1 MWYRWSDARIVPV
14 KQLKDCG
21 GKSRESCY
29 PHSFGIR
36 NNIKRET
43 SSIHRGRNNGGNKTA
58 HELWPVCSDAGRSEI
73 CSISSESLE
82 ALKSSTKQQKVS
94 KTKEI

>member
-43 SSIHRGRNNGGNKTA
+43 SSIYTKGQVQETANK
-58 HELWPVCSDAGRSEI
+58 ENI
-73 CSISSESLE
+73 KSLLNKE
-82 ALKSSTKQQKVS
+82 KLLKST
-94 KTKEI
+94 IIHDMI

>member
-43 SSIHRGRNNGGNKTA
+43 SSIHRGRSNDGNKTG
-58 HELWPVCSDAGRSEI
+58 ENITVI
-73 CSISSESLE
+73 KTESRHG
-82 ALKSSTKQQKVS
+82 AY
-94 KTKEI
+94 IHWAFD